1 MSHSANL
8 GESLRQMFA
17 LLEAERQALAAIDL
31 ERIITCAD
39 GKMNLCD
46 AIEGRGAEL
55 DEESR
60 GVLDAVLRLND
71 VNRKLRNLIASNVQ
85 TRLTALSG
93 GSPLYDARRGAKS
106 REITARA

>member
-1 MSHSANL
+1 MSSPALSDN
-8 GESLRQMFA
+8 LRQMFA

-39 GKMNLCD
+39 GKMTLCD

-60 GVLDAVLRLND
+60 GLLDAVLRLND

-93 GSPLYDARRGAKS
+93 GNALYDARRGPRP